1 MSKQQ
6 MTLSQ
11 LKQFI
16 EHTKTNKVVFASVNN
31 EFSLPISCSYAMTS
45 KELEILPQHN
55 AIRLVFNEGYFT
67 IGDIT
72 NVLIYPLCDSFGCY
86 IDLQCNDI
94 FEKSITYTLLCKDTE
109 YIKIKWG

>member
-16 EHTKTNKVVFASVNN
+16 EHTKTKKVVFASVNN
-31 EFSLPISCSYAMTS
+31 EFSLPISCGYAMTS
-45 KELEILPQHN
+45 KELEILPQN
-55 AIRLVFNEGYFT
+55 NTIRLVFNEGYFT

-72 NVLIYPLCDSFGCY
+72 NVLIYPLCDSFGCC

-94 FEKSITYTLLCKDTE
+94 FEKSITYTLLCKDTK
-109 YIKIKWG
+109 YQR

>member
-31 EFSLPISCSYAMTS
+31 EFSLPISCSYAMIS
-45 KELEILPQHN
+45 KELEILP
-55 AIRLVFNEGYFT
+55 
-67 IGDIT
+67 
-72 NVLIYPLCDSFGCY
+72 
-86 IDLQCNDI
+86 
-94 FEKSITYTLLCKDTE
+94 
-109 YIKIKWG
+109 